1 MNKYGVIYYTR
12 SNNSKRIAEKIAN
25 QLSCDLVQITDNISW
40 KGLFGYIKAGF
51 YSMTNKQV
59 DIQFLGDLDTV
70 EQTIIVGPLWA
81 GGLAP
86 ALRTL
91 LDQFPRD
98 KVHLVVSSIES
109 QVEDRSGYL
118 SVHHIAK
125 KSGNEDQVI
134 EELVNSLLKE

>member
-1 MNKYGVIYYTR
+1 MNQYGVIYYTR

-25 QLSCDLVQITDNISW
+25 QLSCDLVQITDNIRW

-59 DIQFLGDLDTV
+59 DIQFLGDLDNV

-91 LDQFPRD
+91 LDQFPRG

-118 SVHHIAK
+118 SVHHISK

-134 EELVNSLLKE
+134 EELVNSLLK